1 MYPARSGAGPEAARQ
16 RSSRIDGD
24 AGPALA
30 GSDAGQELGLSRVAR
45 THRGWIDAASVHRL
59 LLRAGPET
67 RCLPAR
73 LHPSD
78 ATDAESS
85 QRLGGSGGGRARI
98 GGRREAAGR
107 HHGGADRHS
116 SSDRQHVAVGCGPRR
131 HAPGR
136 PSGESAGPAT
146 DQGVLRPH
154 TLGAAPDV
162 RDPAHDD
169 EAAPRAADPGHTG
182 CSSALPRRS

>member
-30 GSDAGQELGLSRVAR
+30 GSDAAQELGLSRVAR
-45 THRGWIDAASVHRL
+45 THCGWIDAASVHGL

-98 GGRREAAGR
+98 GGRYEAAGR
-107 HHGGADRHS
+107 HYGGADRHS
-116 SSDRQHVAVGCGPRR
+116 SSDRQHVAMGCGPR
-131 HAPGR
+131 HHTLGP
-136 PSGESAGPAT
+136 PSGQSAGT
-146 DQGVLRPH
+146 TTNQGVLRPH
-154 TLGAAPDV
+154 TLGAAADV
-162 RDPAHDD
+162 RDPAHDG
-169 EAAPRAADPGHTG
+169 EAASRAADPHISGAHRHCRG
-182 CSSALPRRS
+182 GP